1 MMALK
6 DLAVVT
12 GEHSEEGVLLE
23 FWDDGKR
30 RIAVVQR
37 TALVDTFDKLLPFGS
52 PQRRLT
58 VHLWNGVVQENLA
71 AFGRIIESRY
81 RQEQM
86 DRIEVDLADIQ
97 ASGEDFMHEI
107 LRAAGILPSSQRSK
121 T

>member
-1 MMALK
+1 MMTLK

-37 TALVDTFDKLLPFGS
+37 TALDDTFDKLLPFGS

-58 VHLWNGVVQENLA
+58 VHIWNGVVRENLA

-81 RQEQM
+81 RQKPT

-97 ASGEDFMHEI
+97 ASSEDFTHET
-107 LRAAGILPSSQRSK
+107 LRAAGILPSSRRSR